1 MPVQTPPTVW
11 VDDSQAI
18 VRRGMVACLTSQG
31 FCVRGESARL
41 TPLPKVDDLQVL
53 VFEVHGTSLR
63 QVKRHVGEAGTHL
76 VATVRTSD
84 ERQVRELVES
94 GVAAVL
100 LHSELTPETLGA
112 TVSAV
117 VAGRAALPRYLLP
130 RLLVLA
136 AQSSGAGSTGLNPR
150 ERDVLR
156 LLAEGPRHPGDR
168 GRPVLLRA
176 HRQER
181 GARRAHEDELP
192 HPCARRG
199 PGDARRRD
207 LSG

>member
-63 QVKRHVGEAGTHL
+63 QVRRHVGEAGTHL
-76 VATVRTSD
+76 VATVRTPD

-100 LHSELTPETLGA
+100 LHSDLTPETLGA

-156 LLAEGPRHPGDR
+156 LLAEGHDTREIAADLCYSERTVKNVVHD
-168 GRPVLLRA
+168 VLMKMNCRTRA
-176 HRQER
+176 HAVALATRE
-181 GARRAHEDELP
+181 GVI
-192 HPCARRG
+192 
-199 PGDARRRD
+199 
-207 LSG
+207 